1 VDRVSRVTVVQDDL
15 DLVFSA
21 LADPTRRAILERL
34 AQGDATVNQLAEPF
48 AMTQQAVSKHLKV
61 LERAQLISRTRTA
74 QSRPC
79 VLDSEHL
86 DAAAGWIA
94 SHRQIWADRHD
105 RLDEHLTALQAKKRR
120 DKGTTR

>member
-1 VDRVSRVTVVQDDL
+1 MVSRVTVVEDEL
-15 DLVFSA
+15 DVVFSA

-79 VLDSEHL
+79 VLDSKRL

-105 RLDEHLTALQAKKRR
+105 RLDDHLTALQTKKHR